1 MSQAARTRG
10 HCLITWETKM
20 VQLQLLLVVLLL
32 SVGSPAHSQSTGSPP
47 PGSTPGLT
55 AQTVADAQAV
65 TKPLTYRS
73 PFSAYQVDKIEET
86 SSWREVNDRV
96 GSIGGWR
103 FYAREAQ
110 APQPPLPATDKP
122 TPAPRN

>member
-1 MSQAARTRG
+1 
-10 HCLITWETKM
+10 M

-47 PGSTPGLT
+47 SGSTPGST
-55 AQTVADAQAV
+55 AQNAADAQAV

-73 PFSAYQVDKIEET
+73 PFAAYQADKIEEPR
-86 SSWREVNDRV
+86 SWREVNDRV

-103 FYAREAQ
+103 VYAREAQ
-110 APQPPLPATDKP
+110 SSQSAPPAIEKP